1 MCGGPGQKTLMQTGS
16 RKYND
21 AAVAPRLQVLAIEP
35 YFGGSHRAFLH
46 GLAER
51 SRHRFQLLT
60 QPARFWKWRMRGSAI
75 RLAERMNRSRF
86 EPQVILASDMLSL
99 AEFMAMYRRKI
110 PAVLYM
116 HENQLVYPTR
126 VTDERD
132 VHFGFTNITSCLAA
146 SRVLWNSGYHMESFL
161 EAAYDLLR
169 KMPDE
174 RPEGT
179 IASIRERSMVIP
191 PGVDLAAIDAVD
203 IKRQN
208 PPVILW
214 NHRWEHDKRPEL
226 FFEAMSRLDA
236 LDLDFQVAVLGES
249 FEDKPE
255 VFVKAKKSLEDRI
268 ATFGYVKDLEEYHRW
283 LGRSAISVSTAD
295 QENFGISAVEAAYA
309 GARPLWPDRLSY
321 PELMPGRDHLY
332 RDMEELVHKLE
343 DLLESGFDAKVYR
356 KHVQAL
362 TRYGWDEVIGRY
374 DDVLEEVARAR
385 HSQIP

>member
-1 MCGGPGQKTLMQTGS
+1 MPAK
-16 RKYND
+16 
-21 AAVAPRLQVLAIEP
+21 LQVLAIEP
-35 YFGGSHRAFLH
+35 YYGGSHRAFLH

-51 SRHRFQLLT
+51 SRHRFQMLT

-75 RLAERMNRSRF
+75 RLAERMARSRF
-86 EPQVILASDMLSL
+86 EPDVILATDMLSL
-99 AEFMAMYRRKI
+99 AEFLAMYRRKV

-116 HENQLVYPTR
+116 HENQLVFPTR
-126 VTDERD
+126 VQDERD

-146 SRVLWNSGYHMESFL
+146 SRVVWNSSYHMESFL

-174 RPEGT
+174 RPEGVA
-179 IASIRERSMVIP
+179 ASIRERSVVIP
-191 PGVDLAAIDAVD
+191 PGIDLAAIDAVD
-203 IKRQN
+203 IKRQD

-226 FFEAMSRLDA
+226 FFEAMERLDRME
-236 LDLDFQVAVLGES
+236 LDFRIAVLGES
-249 FEDKPE
+249 FDEQPE
-255 VFVKAKKSLEDRI
+255 VFVTARRSLKDRI
-268 ATFGYVKDLEEYHRW
+268 ATFGYVKDVDEYHRW

-332 RDMEELVHKLE
+332 RDMDELVDRLS
-343 DLLESGFDAKVYR
+343 DLIETGFDAGVYR
-356 KHVQAL
+356 RHVREL
-362 TRYGWDEVIGRY
+362 GRYGWDEVIGRY
-374 DDVLEEVARAR
+374 DDLLADVAG
-385 HSQIP
+385 